1 MGRMDIVDVHRR
13 TVEAWQAKVAGVA
26 ADQWDNPTPCTE
38 WSVRDLVNH
47 VVGEE
52 LWMVPLLEG
61 ATIADVG
68 DRFDGDVL
76 GDDPV
81 GTANTASAAA
91 LAVSD
96 EKLPANP
103 KVHLSYG
110 DEDATEYAWQLA
122 ADHLIHGWDLAK
134 GAGHATDMDPEL
146 VTAVAAWFA
155 KREAAYRESG
165 AIGPRAP
172 LTGDPQT
179 DLLAAFGRSADW
191 SPPTSTV

>member
-1 MGRMDIVDVHRR
+1 MDIVDVHRR
-13 TVEAWQAKVAGVA
+13 TVEAWRAKVEAVTE
-26 ADQWDNPTPCTE
+26 DQWANPTPCTE

-52 LWMVPLLEG
+52 LWMVPLLKG
-61 ATIADVG
+61 STIEEVG

-76 GDDPV
+76 GEDPV
-81 GTANTASAAA
+81 ATAVAAA
-91 LAVSD
+91 DDALATSD
-96 EKLPANP
+96 DKLPGNP

-110 DEDATEYAWQLA
+110 DEDATQYAWQLA

-134 GAGHATDMDPEL
+134 GAGQDTAMDPEL
-146 VTAVAAWFA
+146 VSAVAEWFA
-155 KREAAYRESG
+155 KMEDMYRESG
-165 AIGPRAP
+165 AIGPRAA

-191 SPPTSTV
+191 TAP